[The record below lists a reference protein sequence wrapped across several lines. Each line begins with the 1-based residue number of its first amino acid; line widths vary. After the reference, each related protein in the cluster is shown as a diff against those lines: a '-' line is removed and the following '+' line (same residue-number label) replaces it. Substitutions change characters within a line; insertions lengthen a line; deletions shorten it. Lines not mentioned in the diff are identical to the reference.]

1 MHDACH
7 DSQTST
13 YKMQRTVVTVEYTD
27 GSSAQLPASIV
38 ATDAQ
43 HDLAVLRIDA
53 APDLVQPIKV
63 MLIIP
68 APYSAQANQGRVRL
82 GSELQHI
89 TDLAQSCQQI
99 WCMHCSDVL
108 VSHLDRGSCVCRWA
122 APKA

>member
-1 MHDACH
+1 M
-7 DSQTST
+7 
-13 YKMQRTVVTVEYTD
+13 TVEYTD

-68 APYSAQANQGRVRL
+68 APYSAQANQGRV
-82 GSELQHI
+82 
-89 TDLAQSCQQI
+89 
-99 WCMHCSDVL
+99 
-108 VSHLDRGSCVCRWA
+108 
-122 APKA
+122 